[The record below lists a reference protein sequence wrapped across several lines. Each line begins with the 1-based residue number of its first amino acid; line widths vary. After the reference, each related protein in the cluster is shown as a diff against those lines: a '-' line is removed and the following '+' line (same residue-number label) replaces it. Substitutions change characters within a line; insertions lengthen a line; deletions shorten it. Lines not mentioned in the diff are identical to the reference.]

1 MRPFVY
7 TQPKTPQ
14 AAVSAAAANKQA
26 KYLGGGTNLIDL
38 MKEDVE
44 RPTELIEVADL
55 SFNEIKAN
63 KAGGYTLGA
72 MRSNSDTA
80 NHPDIRKNY
89 PLLSMAMLSAA
100 TVQIRNMATNGGN
113 LLQRTRCPYFF
124 ETSMPCNKREP
135 GTGCGA
141 RKGMNA
147 LHAVFGWNDKC
158 VAVNPS
164 DMCVALAAIGA
175 TVQIQ
180 QPNGTTRTID
190 FVDFHRLPGDQPERD
205 NNLQPNELI
214 TAIDLPKPIF
224 ADHYYYLKIRERSSY
239 AFALVSVAA
248 GLQIDGGT
256 ITKAG
261 LAMGGM
267 AHKPWKLTEAE
278 AFLSGKKPTPE
289 NFQQAAEL
297 AMRSARA
304 LPDNKYKI
312 KMGKIAIVRALSQA
326 FERNA

>member
-7 TQPKTPQ
+7 TQPQTPQ

-55 SFNEIKAN
+55 EFDQIKTN
-63 KAGGYTLGA
+63 QEGGYTLGA
-72 MRSNSDTA
+72 MASNADTA

-100 TVQIRNMATNGGN
+100 TAQIRNMATNGGN

-135 GTGCGA
+135 GSGCGA
-141 RKGMNA
+141 LKGMNA
-147 LHAVFGWNDKC
+147 QHAIFGWSDQC

-164 DMCVALAAIGA
+164 DMCVALAALGA
-175 TVQIQ
+175 TVEVQ
-180 QPNGTTRTID
+180 QPGGKTRTID
-190 FVDFHRLPGDQPERD
+190 FADFHRLPGDQPEKD
-205 NNLQPNELI
+205 NTLQPDELI

-224 ADHYYYLKIRERSSY
+224 ADHYHYLKIRERSSY
-239 AFALVSVAA
+239 AFAIISVAA
-248 GLQIDGGT
+248 GLQIEGGT
-256 ITKAG
+256 IAKAG
-261 LAMGGM
+261 LAMGGV
-267 AHKPWKLTEAE
+267 AHKPWKLAEAE
-278 AFLSGKKPTPE
+278 AFLSGKKPTQE
-289 NFQQAAEL
+289 NFEQAADL
-297 AMRSARA
+297 AMRPART
-304 LPDNKYKI
+304 LPDNEYKI
-312 KMGKIAIVRALSQA
+312 EMGKKAIVRALAQA
-326 FERNA
+326 FEKNA